1 MAKVSVKAELKQEN
15 QYYTKVTA
23 GNHTIYSDEPI
34 DKGGEDKG
42 INPLELLA
50 ASLATCTAATLKM
63 YVLLKNWEVPTIDVD
78 VALENDNKSGE
89 ALFER
94 SISFG
99 DANLTEDQTPLCP
112 ILHRKRREPTSYQ
125 R

>member
-23 GNHTIYSDEPI
+23 GNHTIHSDEPI

-42 INPLELLA
+42 MNPLELLA

-63 YVLLKNWEVPTIDVD
+63 YVLLKNWEVPTIDV
-78 VALENDNKSGE
+78 ALENDNKSGE

-94 SISFG
+94 NISFG
-99 DANLTEDQTPLCP
+99 DANLSEDQTSLCP